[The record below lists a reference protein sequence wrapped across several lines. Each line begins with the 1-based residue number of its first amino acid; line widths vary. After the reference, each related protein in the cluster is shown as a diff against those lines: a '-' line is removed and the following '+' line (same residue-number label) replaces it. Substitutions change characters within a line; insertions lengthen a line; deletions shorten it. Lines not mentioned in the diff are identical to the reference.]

1 MPGTRVGRLT
11 EIRHTETFLGDV
23 YILYLDSDD
32 GDMSADIGQNP
43 LNYTLKCMHFI
54 IWKLNL
60 SKADLN
66 KNNSLGKNTNT
77 NGCLGRDGM
86 F

>member
-1 MPGTRVGRLT
+1 MERLT
-11 EIRHTETFLGDV
+11 EIRCKETFLGDV

-32 GDMSADIGQNP
+32 GDMSADICQNP
-43 LNYTLKCMHFI
+43 LNCTLKCMHFI
-54 IWKLNL
+54 ICKLNL

-66 KNNSLGKNTNT
+66 KNNSLWENT
-77 NGCLGRDGM
+77 NGYLERDGV